1 MTLSM
6 PSLDLPG
13 ILLLCGIVFVMGAAV
28 GSYLTARAGESRRRA
43 GRG

>member
-13 ILLLCGIVFVMGAAV
+13 ILLLGAFCFAAGTAV
-28 GSYLTARAGESRRRA
+28 GASAVVSIQQWRKSRAG
-43 GRG
+43 